1 MPQLLTF
8 ALILPLL
15 TGCASSLAGG
25 DKVMKFRADD
35 PPILGKVHHAGDY
48 VVVYRPHGDDD
59 LWQAKG
65 TRRTLK
71 KGDDLGFD
79 RDDAGRLIAIAGDQ
93 ERTLG
98 PIPVIAQYAC
108 WYRLP
113 DNYDDTRQFRKNAH
127 TAAGAVAQTA
137 DTVARTAVIGGA
149 ILGPAALLPD
159 SDETEDSDGW
169 TDRKSHHRKR

>member
-1 MPQLLTF
+1 MHRLLGLTLLLF
-8 ALILPLL
+8 LL

-25 DKVMKFRADD
+25 DKIMKFRPND

-48 VVVYRPHGDDD
+48 VVVYRPHGQDD

-79 RDDAGRLIAIAGDQ
+79 RDDTGRLIAIAGEY
-93 ERTLG
+93 ERTLA

-113 DNYDDTRQFRKNAH
+113 DHYDDTRQFRKDVH
-127 TAAGAVAQTA
+127 TASSAVAQTA
-137 DTVARTAVIGGA
+137 DVVARTAVGGGA

-159 SDETEDSDGW
+159 SDETEDSHGW
-169 TDRKSHHRKR
+169 TDRNNHHRKR

>member
-1 MPQLLTF
+1 MHHLLPL
-8 ALILPLL
+8 ALILLA
-15 TGCASSLAGG
+15 GCASSLAGG

-79 RDDAGRLIAIAGDQ
+79 RDDAGRLIAIAGDH

-127 TAAGAVAQTA
+127 TAGSA
-137 DTVARTAVIGGA
+137 VARTAVIGGA
-149 ILGPAALLPD
+149 AIAYIELIPD
-159 SDETEDSDGW
+159 VSNENDDSAW
-169 TDRKSHHRKR
+169 TDRKTRHHRR

>member
-1 MPQLLTF
+1 MHHLLPL
-8 ALILPLL
+8 ALILL

-48 VVVYRPHGDDD
+48 VVVYRPHGEDD

-79 RDDAGRLIAIAGDQ
+79 RDETGRLIAIAGDF

-113 DNYDDTRQFRKNAH
+113 DHYDDTRQFRKRIH
-127 TAAGAVAQTA
+127 TASSAVAQTA

-149 ILGPAALLPD
+149 IVGPAALLPD
-159 SDETEDSDGW
+159 SDESEDSDSW
-169 TDRKSHHRKR
+169 TNRKTRHRRR